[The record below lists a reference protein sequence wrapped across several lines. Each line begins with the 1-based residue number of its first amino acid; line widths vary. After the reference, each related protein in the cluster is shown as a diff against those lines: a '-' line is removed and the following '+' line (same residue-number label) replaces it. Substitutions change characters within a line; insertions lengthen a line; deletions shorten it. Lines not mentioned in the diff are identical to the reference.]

1 MASNSPLADQGRAPG
16 GALPLSGVPFG
27 PAAGGVLSAADWR
40 DYWALLKP
48 RVMTL
53 VVFTGACGLFAAP
66 GPIHPFL
73 AFVAILSIA
82 VGAGAAAAF
91 NQWWEAD
98 IDAVMKRTAQRPLP
112 AGRLDPDDALAFA
125 VILSVASV
133 VTLGFATNWVAAAWL
148 AFSIFF
154 YAVVYTIW
162 LKPRTPQNIV
172 IGGAAGAFPPIIG
185 WAAVTGDVTA
195 LPVLLFAII
204 FAWTP
209 PHFWALA
216 LFVRI
221 DYARAGIPM
230 LPVTHG
236 ITETRRQI
244 LIYSF
249 ALAAVAVAPW
259 PLGLLGA
266 VYGIPATLLSLVF
279 IAFAARVFA
288 SRTTE
293 ASEMAAEKALFK
305 FSLLYLAAIFA
316 ALVADRWTA

>member
-1 MASNSPLADQGRAPG
+1 
-16 GALPLSGVPFG
+16 
-27 PAAGGVLSAADWR
+27 
-40 DYWALLKP
+40 
-48 RVMTL
+48 MTL

-66 GPIHPFL
+66 VSLPPFL
-73 AFVAILSIA
+73 AFVTILCIA

-91 NQWWEAD
+91 NQWYEAD
-98 IDAVMKRTAQRPLP
+98 IDAVMKRTAGRPLP
-112 AGRLDPDDALAFA
+112 AGRLGRDEALGFA
-125 VILSVASV
+125 IILSVASV

-185 WAAVTGDVTA
+185 WAAATGDVTA
-195 LPVLLFAII
+195 LPQLLFAII

-221 DYARAGIPM
+221 DYAKAGIPM

-236 ITETRRQI
+236 IAETRRQI
-244 LIYSF
+244 LLYSLV
-249 ALAAVAVAPW
+249 LAAVTIAPW
-259 PLGLLGA
+259 ALGLLGP
-266 VYGIPATLLSLVF
+266 VYGIPATLLSL
-279 IAFAARVFA
+279 AFVALATRVA
-288 SRTTE
+288 LSRTE
-293 ASEMAAEKALFK
+293 AAGEMKAEKSLFK
-305 FSLLYLAAIFA
+305 FSLLWLALIFA
-316 ALVADRWTA
+316 ALVADRIAA

>member
-1 MASNSPLADQGRAPG
+1 
-16 GALPLSGVPFG
+16 
-27 PAAGGVLSAADWR
+27 
-40 DYWALLKP
+40 
-48 RVMTL
+48 MTL

-66 GPIHPFL
+66 GSLSPFL
-73 AFVAILSIA
+73 SFVAILCIA

-91 NQWWEAD
+91 NQWYEAD
-98 IDAVMKRTAQRPLP
+98 IDGVMKRTAQRPLP
-112 AGRLDPDDALAFA
+112 AGRLGADEALGFA
-125 VILSVASV
+125 SILSVASV

-185 WAAVTGDVTA
+185 WAAVTSDVTA
-195 LPVLLFAII
+195 LPLLLFSII

-221 DYARAGIPM
+221 DYAKAGIPM

-236 ITETRRQI
+236 IAETRRQI
-244 LIYSF
+244 LIYSLV
-249 ALAAVAVAPW
+249 LAAVAVAPW
-259 PLGLLGA
+259 ALGLLGA
-266 VYGIPATLLSLVF
+266 VYGVPAALLSL
-279 IAFAARVFA
+279 AFVALAARVFA
-288 SRTTE
+288 SRTE
-293 ASEMAAEKALFK
+293 AAKDMAAEKALFK
-305 FSLLYLAAIFA
+305 FSLLYLAGIFA
-316 ALVADRWTA
+316 ALVADRWMA